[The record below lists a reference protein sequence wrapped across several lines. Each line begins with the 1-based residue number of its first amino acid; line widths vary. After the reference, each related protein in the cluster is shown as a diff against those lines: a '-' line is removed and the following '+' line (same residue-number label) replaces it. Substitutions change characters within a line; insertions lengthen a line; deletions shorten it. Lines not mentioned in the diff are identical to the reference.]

1 MLKWS
6 LQDLSDHSN
15 IGTTTLKRFE
25 SSESVPAGNL
35 ATFTKLKEIYEK
47 AGIEFIG
54 GPDSQAGV
62 RWKK

>member
-6 LQDLSDHSN
+6 LEDLSDHSS

-25 SSESVPAGNL
+25 SAEGVPSGNL
-35 ATFTKLKEIYEK
+35 ATFTKLKEVYEK